1 MESHFILKDFI
12 EKNSLMDNHQR
23 INVKANVTIDTENN
37 SINHQSEIHIT
48 FKNFD
53 RLGYI
58 TIMDSDNLLD
68 PLIYPT
74 TFEAKW
80 QKIELINDEI
90 LLIKG
95 NHKMNKEIGQYKVK
109 ITPIL

>member
-1 MESHFILKDFI
+1 
-12 EKNSLMDNHQR
+12 
-23 INVKANVTIDTENN
+23 
-37 SINHQSEIHIT
+37 
-48 FKNFD
+48 
-53 RLGYI
+53 
-58 TIMDSDNLLD
+58 MDSDNLLD